1 MSTIIII
8 LMSMAIMSIGMPIV
22 IKKLKEIR
30 FGQSV
35 RTDGPQSHLVKQGTP
50 TMGGIAFI
58 STTLFVGLIFSR
70 DPINILLALSMFLY
84 GLIGFID
91 DYLIIVRKNTDGLSS
106 KKKLFLQLLFAILLY
121 LLSKWMIPDFSSSI
135 QVFPTNLVIDLG
147 YYYVFVYLFIYL
159 AMSNAV
165 NLTDGLDGLST
176 SVTMVVLIGCL
187 GLYLM
192 MGGKL
197 VDVSIVLA
205 LLGSLAIFLLY
216 NKVPA
221 QIFMGDTG
229 SLAIGGL
236 IAGFALFFKVELI
249 VLVFSVIY
257 FAETISVMVQVLY
270 FKRTGKRIFKM
281 APLHHHYELC
291 GQSEKTIVRNFT
303 LINSLFILI
312 GWGLYYIAM

>member
-1 MSTIIII
+1 MNGIIIV
-8 LMSMAIMSIGMPIV
+8 LVSMAIMRIGMPVV

-35 RTDGPQSHLVKQGTP
+35 RTDGPQSHLIKQGTP

-58 STTLFVGLIFSR
+58 VTTICVGLIFTR
-70 DPINILLALSMFLY
+70 NPINLLLALSLFLY
-84 GLIGFID
+84 GMIGFID
-91 DYLIIVRKNTDGLSS
+91 DYLIIVRKNPDGLSS
-106 KKKLFLQLLFAILLY
+106 KMKLFFQLLFAVVLY
-121 LLSKWMIPDFSSSI
+121 VLSKVMLPDFTSTI
-135 QVFPTNLVIDLG
+135 QLYPTNILVDLG
-147 YYYVFVYLFIYL
+147 YFYVFVYLFIYL

-187 GLYLM
+187 GIYAM
-192 MGGKL
+192 MAKPL
-197 VDVSIVLA
+197 SDISIILA
-205 LLGSLAIFLLY
+205 LLGSLSIFLLY
-216 NKVPA
+216 NKKPA
-221 QIFMGDTG
+221 KIFMGDTG

-236 IAGFALFFKVELI
+236 IAGFAVLLKVELI

-257 FAETISVMVQVLY
+257 FAETLSVMIQVIY

-291 GQSEKTIVRNFT
+291 GQSEQTIVRNFT
-303 LINSLFILI
+303 LINSLFVLI
-312 GWGLYYIAM
+312 GWGLFYIAQ